1 MTFPRRTP
9 GMSDAEYERAWKKAI
24 KKSYVDRLSDP
35 HGIDEEILAS
45 GSSLPRVTRRG
56 PSTRGDDGTL

>member
-35 HGIDEEILAS
+35 HGIDEEILAG
-45 GSSLPRVTRRG
+45 GSSLPRVTRRA
-56 PSTRGDDGTL
+56 PSTSGNDGTP